1 MNSSY
6 TVVFRDPFNPAERKP
21 LYITNDIQEAKR
33 VLLEWECLG
42 HINIYDDG
50 FMSDS
55 DISMDPNGDAFLRM
69 GEDYGGGTCS
79 VDSLIAFLV
88 KAFPEK
94 VKAAQG
100 FEQAKERSLKVQQP
114 ILDEMA

>member
-69 GEDYGGGTCS
+69 GEDYGGSTCS

-114 ILDEMA
+114 TLDEMA